1 MSFNGCINSNR
12 IRYDIRGD
20 TVMHKAR
27 VDNIIF
33 AFNCDKLN
41 ILNMIKRFLDK
52 KQLMDASRFKMLQ
65 GSLIGCHTVSACS
78 K

>member
-27 VDNIIF
+27 VDKIIF

-52 KQLMDASRFKMLQ
+52 NS
-65 GSLIGCHTVSACS
+65 
-78 K
+78 